1 MIDEIKKLVLY
12 KSDLIRYIYIILI
25 PMMAFTLE
33 SALHLDLVPTILLTS
48 IMLIPLAKS
57 IGDSTEHIAVHYSDT
72 VASLLKVTLGNTAEI
87 IIATIAISEGGLA
100 DLVKASIIGSI
111 LANILFIFG
120 LSLVAGGLKRK
131 DQFFNKENTGL
142 YATMLL
148 IAISGLAIPTVLS
161 NTLLKPN
168 NTENMTRV
176 AILSDV
182 VAFVL
187 LGVYLASI
195 IFTFVTHRDV
205 FKLKIE
211 NNHVQQQGL
220 ERQQEKEKI
229 MIEHSELWTKKK
241 SFVILGLSMISV
253 IIVGEV
259 LINSIK
265 LETEQFGLGQFF
277 VGAIIIGIVS
287 NAPKH
292 IGAITHARKGE
303 MEMSIGI
310 AAGSG
315 TQIALFVVP
324 TLIIAGIIM
333 RKPFTLVFS
342 IFELVAVFFA
352 SIILNLI
359 AHDGKSNWFE
369 GVMLIAVYLIIAA
382 GFLVI
387 R

>member
-1 MIDEIKKLVLY
+1 LIDNIKKLVLY
-12 KSDLIRYIYIILI
+12 KSELIRYIYIILI
-25 PMMAFTLE
+25 PIITFTLE
-33 SALHLDLVPTILLTS
+33 YALHLDLIVTILLTS
-48 IMLIPLAKS
+48 MMLIPLAKS
-57 IGDSTEHIAVHYSDT
+57 IGDSTEHLVVHYSDT
-72 VASLLKVTLGNTAEI
+72 VASLLKVTFGNTAEI
-87 IIATIAISEGGLA
+87 IIAIIAISEGGLA

-161 NTLLKPN
+161 NTLLRPN
-168 NTENMTRV
+168 NTDNMTRI

-182 VAFVL
+182 VAFIL

-211 NNHVQQQGL
+211 NNYAQQQQKVGIPNHA
-220 ERQQEKEKI
+220 K
-229 MIEHSELWTKKK
+229 LWTKKK
-241 SFVILGLSMISV
+241 SFVILGLSMVSV
-253 IIVGEV
+253 IIVGEI

-265 LETEQFGLGQFF
+265 LETEHFGLGQFF
-277 VGAIIIGIVS
+277 VGVIIIGIVS

-315 TQIALFVVP
+315 TQIAIFVVP

-352 SIILNLI
+352 SLILNLI

>member
-1 MIDEIKKLVLY
+1 V
-12 KSDLIRYIYIILI
+12 
-25 PMMAFTLE
+25 
-33 SALHLDLVPTILLTS
+33 TILLTS
-48 IMLIPLAKS
+48 MMLIPLAKS
-57 IGDSTEHIAVHYSDT
+57 IVDSTEHLVVHYSDT
-72 VASLLKVTLGNTAEI
+72 VASLLKVTFGNTAEI
-87 IIATIAISEGGLA
+87 IIAIIAISEGGLA

-148 IAISGLAIPTVLS
+148 IAISGLAIPTVLY
-161 NTLLKPN
+161 NTLLRSN
-168 NTENMTRV
+168 STDNMTRI

-182 VAFVL
+182 VAFIL

-211 NNHVQQQGL
+211 NNYAQLQQKVGIPNHA
-220 ERQQEKEKI
+220 K
-229 MIEHSELWTKKK
+229 LWTKKK
-241 SFVILGLSMISV
+241 SFVILGLSMVSV
-253 IIVGEV
+253 IIVGKM

-265 LETEQFGLGQFF
+265 LETEHFGLGQFF

-315 TQIALFVVP
+315 TQIAIFVVP

-352 SIILNLI
+352 SLILNLI

>member
-1 MIDEIKKLVLY
+1 LSDNIKKLVLY
-12 KSDLIRYIYIILI
+12 KSELIRYIYIILI
-25 PMMAFTLE
+25 PIIAFTLE
-33 SALHLDLVPTILLTS
+33 YALHLDLIVTILLTS
-48 IMLIPLAKS
+48 MMLIPLAKS
-57 IGDSTEHIAVHYSDT
+57 IGDSTEHLVVHYSDT
-72 VASLLKVTLGNTAEI
+72 VASLLKVTFGNTAEI
-87 IIATIAISEGGLA
+87 IIAIIAISEGGLA

-161 NTLLKPN
+161 NTLLRPN
-168 NTENMTRV
+168 NTDNMTRI

-182 VAFVL
+182 VAFIL

-211 NNHVQQQGL
+211 NNYAQQQQKVGIPNHA
-220 ERQQEKEKI
+220 K
-229 MIEHSELWTKKK
+229 LWTKKK
-241 SFVILGLSMISV
+241 SFVILGLSMISI
-253 IIVGEV
+253 IIVGEI

-265 LETEQFGLGQFF
+265 FETEHFGLGQFF

-292 IGAITHARKGE
+292 IGAITHARKDE

-315 TQIALFVVP
+315 TQIAIFVVP

-352 SIILNLI
+352 SLILNLI

>member
-1 MIDEIKKLVLY
+1 MIDNIKKLVLY
-12 KSDLIRYIYIILI
+12 KSELIRYIYIILI
-25 PMMAFTLE
+25 PIITFTLE
-33 SALHLDLVPTILLTS
+33 YAFYLDLIVTILLTS
-48 IMLIPLAKS
+48 MMLIPLAKS
-57 IGDSTEHIAVHYSDT
+57 IGDSTEHLVVHYSDT
-72 VASLLKVTLGNTAEI
+72 VASLLKVTFGNTAEI
-87 IIATIAISEGGLA
+87 IIAIIAISEGGLA

-120 LSLVAGGLKRK
+120 LSLVAGGLKIK

-161 NTLLKPN
+161 NTLLRPN
-168 NTENMTRV
+168 STDNMTRI

-182 VAFVL
+182 VAFIL

-195 IFTFVTHRDV
+195 IFTFVTHRDI

-211 NNHVQQQGL
+211 NNYAQQQQKVGIPNHA
-220 ERQQEKEKI
+220 K
-229 MIEHSELWTKKK
+229 LWTKKK
-241 SFVILGLSMISV
+241 SFVILGLSMVSV
-253 IIVGEV
+253 IIVGEI

-265 LETEQFGLGQFF
+265 LEIEHFGLGQFF

-315 TQIALFVVP
+315 TQIAIFVVP
-324 TLIIAGIIM
+324 ILIITGIIM

-352 SIILNLI
+352 SLILNLI
-359 AHDGKSNWFE
+359 AHDGKSISYNRSRISSNKVV
-369 GVMLIAVYLIIAA
+369 GHDKMALGICLQC
-382 GFLVI
+382 
-387 R
+387 

>member
-131 DQFFNKENTGL
+131 DQFFNEENTGL

-195 IFTFVTHRDV
+195 IFTFVTQRC
-205 FKLKIE
+205 F
-211 NNHVQQQGL
+211 Q
-220 ERQQEKEKI
+220 
-229 MIEHSELWTKKK
+229 
-241 SFVILGLSMISV
+241 
-253 IIVGEV
+253 
-259 LINSIK
+259 IK
-265 LETEQFGLGQFF
+265 NRE
-277 VGAIIIGIVS
+277 
-287 NAPKH
+287 
-292 IGAITHARKGE
+292 
-303 MEMSIGI
+303 
-310 AAGSG
+310 
-315 TQIALFVVP
+315 
-324 TLIIAGIIM
+324 
-333 RKPFTLVFS
+333 
-342 IFELVAVFFA
+342 
-352 SIILNLI
+352 
-359 AHDGKSNWFE
+359 
-369 GVMLIAVYLIIAA
+369 
-382 GFLVI
+382 
-387 R
+387 

>member
-1 MIDEIKKLVLY
+1 MIDNIKKLVLY
-12 KSDLIRYIYIILI
+12 KSELIRYIYIILI
-25 PMMAFTLE
+25 PIITFTLE
-33 SALHLDLVPTILLTS
+33 YAFYLDLIVTILLTS
-48 IMLIPLAKS
+48 MMLIPLAKS
-57 IGDSTEHIAVHYSDT
+57 IGDSTEHLVVHYSDT
-72 VASLLKVTLGNTAEI
+72 VASLVKVTFGNTAEI
-87 IIATIAISEGGLA
+87 IIAIIAISEGGLA

-120 LSLVAGGLKRK
+120 LSLVAGGLKIK

-161 NTLLKPN
+161 NTLLRPN
-168 NTENMTRV
+168 STDNMTRI

-182 VAFVL
+182 VAFIL

-195 IFTFVTHRDV
+195 IFTFVTHRDI

-211 NNHVQQQGL
+211 NNYAQQQQKVGIPNHA
-220 ERQQEKEKI
+220 K
-229 MIEHSELWTKKK
+229 LWTKKK
-241 SFVILGLSMISV
+241 SFVILGLSMVSV
-253 IIVGEV
+253 IIVGEI

-265 LETEQFGLGQFF
+265 LEIEHFGLGQFF

-315 TQIALFVVP
+315 TQIAIFVVP
-324 TLIIAGIIM
+324 ILIITGIIM

-352 SIILNLI
+352 SLILNLI
-359 AHDGKSNWFE
+359 AHDGKSISYNRSRISSNKVV
-369 GVMLIAVYLIIAA
+369 GHDKMALGICLQC
-382 GFLVI
+382 
-387 R
+387 

>member
-1 MIDEIKKLVLY
+1 MIDNIKKLVLY
-12 KSDLIRYIYIILI
+12 KSELIRYIYIILI
-25 PMMAFTLE
+25 PIITFTLE
-33 SALHLDLVPTILLTS
+33 YAFYLDLIVTILLTS
-48 IMLIPLAKS
+48 MMLIPLAKS
-57 IGDSTEHIAVHYSDT
+57 IGDSTEHLVVHYSDT
-72 VASLLKVTLGNTAEI
+72 VASLLKVTFGNTAEI
-87 IIATIAISEGGLA
+87 IIAIIAISEGGLA

-120 LSLVAGGLKRK
+120 LSLVAGGLKIK

-161 NTLLKPN
+161 NTLLRPN
-168 NTENMTRV
+168 STDNMTRI

-182 VAFVL
+182 VAFIL

-211 NNHVQQQGL
+211 NNYAQQQQKVGIPNHA
-220 ERQQEKEKI
+220 K
-229 MIEHSELWTKKK
+229 LWTKKK
-241 SFVILGLSMISV
+241 SFVILGLSMVSV
-253 IIVGEV
+253 IIVGEI

-265 LETEQFGLGQFF
+265 LETEHFGLGQFF

-315 TQIALFVVP
+315 TQIAIFVVP

-352 SIILNLI
+352 SLILNLI

>member
-1 MIDEIKKLVLY
+1 
-12 KSDLIRYIYIILI
+12 
-25 PMMAFTLE
+25 
-33 SALHLDLVPTILLTS
+33 
-48 IMLIPLAKS
+48 
-57 IGDSTEHIAVHYSDT
+57 
-72 VASLLKVTLGNTAEI
+72 
-87 IIATIAISEGGLA
+87 
-100 DLVKASIIGSI
+100 
-111 LANILFIFG
+111 
-120 LSLVAGGLKRK
+120 
-131 DQFFNKENTGL
+131 
-142 YATMLL
+142 
-148 IAISGLAIPTVLS
+148 
-161 NTLLKPN
+161 
-168 NTENMTRV
+168 
-176 AILSDV
+176 
-182 VAFVL
+182 

-211 NNHVQQQGL
+211 NNYAQLQQKVGIPNHA
-220 ERQQEKEKI
+220 K
-229 MIEHSELWTKKK
+229 LWTKKK
-241 SFVILGLSMISV
+241 SFVILGVSMVSV
-253 IIVGEV
+253 IIVGEM

-265 LETEQFGLGQFF
+265 LETEHFGLGQFF
-277 VGAIIIGIVS
+277 VGAIIIGIVN

-315 TQIALFVVP
+315 TQIAIFVVP

-352 SIILNLI
+352 SLILNLI